1 MHSLLARQL
10 KKLNIDLC
18 QKQVSEEDN
27 GFNSSFAFLNEKDKV
42 HLLYLDDVS
51 ISGSANEY
59 KLSSKG
65 NAERV
70 VLFSQED
77 KDILLIPRLSKQVAP
92 NELVIP
98 SVKSGVFR
106 LVRVQY

>member
-1 MHSLLARQL
+1 M
-10 KKLNIDLC
+10 
-18 QKQVSEEDN
+18 
-27 GFNSSFAFLNEKDKV
+27 NEKDRV
-42 HLLYLDDVS
+42 HLLYLDE
-51 ISGSANEY
+51 ISTAGTANEY

-65 NAERV
+65 NAERI

-77 KDILLIPRLSKQVAP
+77 KDIFLIPKLAKQVAP
-92 NELVIP
+92 NEMVIP